1 MLPERATPVYLLAIL
16 MATILRGTIL
26 MGTIH
31 TSLLLDT

>member
-16 MATILRGTIL
+16 MATILMATIL

>member
-16 MATILRGTIL
+16 MATILMGTIL